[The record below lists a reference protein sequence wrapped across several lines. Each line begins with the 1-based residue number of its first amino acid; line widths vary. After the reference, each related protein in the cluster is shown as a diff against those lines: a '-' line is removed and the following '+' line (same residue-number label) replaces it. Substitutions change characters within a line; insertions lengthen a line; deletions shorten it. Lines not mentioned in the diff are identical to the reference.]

1 MPTSPTPPQD
11 TSTAGLSAEQAAQ
24 LLAAHGPNEMA
35 QSTGRPVWRRLLD
48 MLRQP
53 MFALLVAAAGLYMVL
68 GDLTEGLTLAVFV
81 LAVLAL
87 TFYQEGKSEAS
98 IQALRAL
105 TQPLAQ
111 VQRSGQTVQVPA
123 REIVVGDV
131 LLLSEGDR
139 VAADGLLLSAQNLQI
154 DESMLTGESVPVN
167 KQARTQASLP
177 ALDDA
182 HQNVHAGT
190 FVVRGQAM
198 VRVTATGSHSQI
210 GRIGASLGQLQD
222 SPTPLQQQTARLVRV
237 LASIVGVLCVLM
249 VITLGLRNGQWV
261 PAVLSGIALAMA
273 ILPEEYAVV
282 LTIFPALGAHRLTHA
297 GVLTR
302 RINAIET
309 LGATTVLCTDKTGT
323 LTQNRMTVTALAVAQ
338 TGLSPAILSWTTA
351 TPLLDEAFQPLLEH
365 AILASAPDPF
375 DPMEAAF
382 HAMGQQHLTATAH
395 LHSAGSLLQTYALTP
410 TLKAMS
416 QVWQFGND
424 RARVV
429 SVKGAPEAVME
440 LCHLNEAQRIDW
452 THTVEQMAT
461 QGLRVLAVAQCRFEG
476 DDWPATPH
484 GFAFEWLGLL
494 GLTDPLRPEIP
505 LAVAQCRSA
514 GIRVIMITGD
524 YPATARV
531 IATQAGLPEG
541 DTLSG
546 EALDTLSEPQLRQR
560 LPRVTVCARISPHQK
575 LRIVQALQAQG
586 EVVTMT
592 GDGVNDAPALKAAH
606 VGVAMG
612 LRGTDVAREAADL
625 VLVDDNFAS
634 IVRGIGVGRRIFD
647 NLQKSMRYIFAIHIP
662 IAGIALLPMV
672 LGLPPLMLPLH
683 VALLELVI
691 DPSCSIAFE
700 NEPADADV
708 MQRPPRNTRAPLFGA
723 HAIALAMGQG
733 LCVLGCVGM
742 SYGLATHDLSTF
754 FIISLPLNPPLSE
767 PQTRAMVFI
776 TLIVGNAMLILANRA
791 RPGQLWASLHTPNP
805 TARWVIALALGFL
818 TLAILWAPLAGL
830 LQLAPPPAA
839 GAALAVGVGG
849 FSLALVTA
857 LQALT
862 ATSHPT

>member
-1 MPTSPTPPQD
+1 MPVHPSPPQD
-11 TSTAGLSAEQAAQ
+11 PRAVGLSNEQATQ
-24 LLAAHGPNEMA
+24 LLGELGPNEIE
-35 QSTGRPVWRRLLD
+35 QTTGRPIWRRWLD

-53 MFALLVAAAGLYMVL
+53 MFALLVAAAVLYLAL
-68 GDLTEGLTLAVFV
+68 GDLTEGLTLSVFV

-98 IQALRAL
+98 IKALREL
-105 TQPLAQ
+105 TQPVSQ
-111 VQRSGQTVQVPA
+111 VVRSGQTVQVPA
-123 REIVVGDV
+123 RELVVGDV

-139 VAADGLLLSAQNLQI
+139 VAADGLLLTAHNLQI
-154 DESMLTGESVPVN
+154 DESLLTGESVPVS
-167 KQARTQASLP
+167 KQAPSPSAQHTLTTE
-177 ALDDA
+177 
-182 HQNVHAGT
+182 HKVKAGT

-198 VRVTATGSHSQI
+198 VKVTATGRQSQI
-210 GRIGASLGQLQD
+210 GRIGATLGQLSD
-222 SPTPLQQQTARLVRV
+222 NPTPLQRQTAWLVRV

-249 VITLGLRNGQWV
+249 VITLGLRNGQWL

-302 RINAIET
+302 HINAIEA

-323 LTQNRMTVTALAVAQ
+323 LTQNRMTVTALAMAQ
-338 TGLSPAILSWTTA
+338 TGQNPGIQNWTTA
-351 TPLLDEAFQPLLEH
+351 TPLLDEAFHPLLEH
-365 AILASAPDPF
+365 AILASAPEPF
-375 DPMEAAF
+375 DPMESAF
-382 HAMGQQHLTATAH
+382 HAMGQQHLTDTEH

-410 TLKAMS
+410 ALKAMS
-416 QVWQFGND
+416 QVWQLHDGPGC
-424 RARVV
+424 VV
-429 SVKGAPEAVME
+429 SAKGAPEAVMD
-440 LCHLNEAQRIDW
+440 LCHLEEAQRRPW
-452 THTVEQMAT
+452 TEQVEHMAQ

-476 DDWPATPH
+476 DDWPTSPH
-484 GFAFEWLGLL
+484 EFDFEWLGLV

-505 LAVAQCRSA
+505 LAIAECKSA

-546 EALDTLSEPQLRQR
+546 DALDALSEPQLRQQ

-662 IAGIALLPMV
+662 IAGIALVPMV

-700 NEPADADV
+700 NEPAEACV
-708 MQRPPRNTRAPLFGA
+708 MQRPPRDTQAPLFG
-723 HAIALAMGQG
+723 LRAMAQAVGQG
-733 LCVLGCVGM
+733 LCVLACTGL
-742 SYGLATHDLSTF
+742 SYAWANHAQT
-754 FIISLPLNPPLSE
+754 LNE
-767 PQTRAMVFI
+767 DTARAMVFL
-776 TLIVGNAMLILANRA
+776 TLIVGNAMLIVANRA
-791 RPGQLWASLHTPNP
+791 QPGQIRASLRIPNP
-805 TARWVIALALGFL
+805 TALWVIALALGFL
-818 TLAILWAPLAGL
+818 ALAILWSPLATL
-830 LQLAPPPAA
+830 LQLAPPPAMDAAVAA
-839 GAALAVGVGG
+839 GLGA
-849 FSLALVTA
+849 FSLLMVSALHAITPPKSP
-857 LQALT
+857 QRQR
-862 ATSHPT
+862 

>member
-1 MPTSPTPPQD
+1 MPSSLSQD
-11 TSTAGLSAEQAAQ
+11 TALLDLSTEEAAR
-24 LLAAHGPNEMA
+24 LLAENGPNEIG
-35 QSTGRPVWRRLLD
+35 QNTGRPVWQRLLD
-48 MLRQP
+48 MLSQP
-53 MFALLVAAAGLYMVL
+53 MFALLVAAAMLYMVL

-81 LAVLAL
+81 LAVLIL

-98 IQALRAL
+98 IKALREL
-105 TQPLAQ
+105 TQPVAQ
-111 VQRSGQTVQVPA
+111 VMRSGQTMQVPA
-123 REIVVGDV
+123 RELVVGDV

-139 VAADGLLLSAQNLQI
+139 VAADGPLLTAHNLQI
-154 DESMLTGESVPVN
+154 DESLLTGESVPMS
-167 KQARTQASLP
+167 KQAPSPSAQHTLAP
-177 ALDDA
+177 E
-182 HQNVHAGT
+182 HQVNAGT

-198 VRVTATGSHSQI
+198 VKVTATGRQSQI
-210 GRIGASLGQLQD
+210 GRIGATLGQLND
-222 SPTPLQQQTARLVRV
+222 NPTPLQRQTARLVRV

-249 VITLGLRNGQWV
+249 VITLGLRNGQWL

-302 RINAIET
+302 HINAIET

-323 LTQNRMTVTALAVAQ
+323 LTQNRMTVTALAVVRP
-338 TGLSPAILSWTTA
+338 GPSPGILNWTTA
-351 TPLLDEAFQPLLEH
+351 TPLLDDAFHPLLEH
-365 AILASAPDPF
+365 AILASAPEPF
-375 DPMEAAF
+375 DPMESAF
-382 HAMGQQHLTATAH
+382 HAMGQQHLTDTEH

-410 TLKAMS
+410 ALKAMS
-416 QVWQFGND
+416 QVWQLHNGPG
-424 RARVV
+424 RVV
-429 SVKGAPEAVME
+429 SAKGAPEAVMD
-440 LCHLNEAQRIDW
+440 LCHLGDAQRRQW
-452 THTVEQMAT
+452 TEQVERMAT

-476 DDWPATPH
+476 NDWPATPH
-484 GFAFEWLGLL
+484 DFDFEWLGLL

-505 LAVAQCRSA
+505 RAMAECRSA

-524 YPATARV
+524 YPATAQV
-531 IATQAGLPEG
+531 IANQAGLPEG
-541 DTLSG
+541 NTLSG
-546 EALDTLSEPQLRQR
+546 EALDALSEPQLQQQ

-634 IVRGIGVGRRIFD
+634 IVRGIAVGRRIFD

-662 IAGIALLPMV
+662 IAGIALVPMV

-700 NEPADADV
+700 NEPADANV
-708 MQRPPRNTRAPLFGA
+708 MQRPPHNTHTPLFGF
-723 HAIALAMGQG
+723 HAMALAMGQG
-733 LCVLGCVGM
+733 LCVLACTGL
-742 SYGLATHDLSTF
+742 SYGWASHAPGLT
-754 FIISLPLNPPLSE
+754 E
-767 PQTRAMVFI
+767 PATRAMVFI
-776 TLIVGNAMLILANRA
+776 TLIVGNAMLIVANRA
-791 RPGQLWASLHTPNP
+791 QPGQIRASLRIPNP
-805 TARWVIALALGFL
+805 TALWVIGLALGFL
-818 TLAILWAPLAGL
+818 ALAILWSPLAAL
-830 LQLAPPPAA
+830 LQLAPPPAMDA
-839 GAALAVGVGG
+839 AVAVSLGA
-849 FSLALVTA
+849 FSLLMVSILHAIAPQQA
-857 LQALT
+857 LQRER
-862 ATSHPT
+862 